1 MDPKTRSTLDTYFR
15 TYNTDEEAAH
25 QALWAPEMAFFG
37 SLIRAE
43 VQGPGSTK
51 GVFKAV
57 RDGMGM
63 RRLHPLRW
71 FGDTP
76 QVAVLSTFQG
86 VRGHPSQE
94 GVLLFKFDAQ
104 GLIERLAAHW
114 DPGTFLKGKERPE
127 AAILPRIEL
136 RDKDPRVQATLK
148 TYFQTFNTGDEAQ
161 HYSVVHPD
169 MIFFGSL
176 SHMETEGLASAKG
189 VFRSVRESLGIR
201 TFEPQR
207 YFGDYP
213 EVTVLLDLCREAGQG
228 KAEAMMTFR
237 FDEIGRITRI
247 TVLWNPLPFLK
258 GMA

>member
-1 MDPKTRSTLDTYFR
+1 MDPKTRSKLDAYFH
-15 TYNTDEEAAH
+15 TFNTDDDVAH
-25 QALWAPEMAFFG
+25 QALWAPDMAFFG
-37 SLIRAE
+37 SLIKAT

-63 RRLHPLRW
+63 RRMRPIRW
-71 FGDTP
+71 FGDAP
-76 QVAVLSTFQG
+76 QVGVLTTFEG
-86 VRGHPSQE
+86 VRGEPSQE
-94 GVLLFKFDAQ
+94 GALLFKFDGQ

-114 DPGTFLKGKERPE
+114 DPGAFLKAKERPGE
-127 AAILPRIEL
+127 PMPPRVALEE
-136 RDKDPRVQATLK
+136 KDPRVKATLN
-148 TYFQTFNTGDEAQ
+148 TYFRTFNDGDEAQ

-169 MIFFGSL
+169 MVFFGSL
-176 SHMETEGLASAKG
+176 SHVETEGLASAKG

-201 TFEPQR
+201 TFEAKR

-213 EVTVLLDLCREAGQG
+213 EVTVLLDLCREAGRG

-237 FDEIGRITRI
+237 FNEAGLVTRI

-258 GMA
+258 GL